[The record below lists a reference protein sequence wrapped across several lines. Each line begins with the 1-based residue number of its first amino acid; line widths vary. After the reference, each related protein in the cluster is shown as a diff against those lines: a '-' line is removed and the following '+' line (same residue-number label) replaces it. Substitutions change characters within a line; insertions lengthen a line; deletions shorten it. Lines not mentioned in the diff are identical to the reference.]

1 MPTRYTHELLAE
13 AARRTNN
20 WDDAVRWCGGTPTPG
35 RRRYLRQKMADS
47 GVDVSHF
54 RTHSAR
60 HTEERLRQA
69 VAAATSVND
78 VVRRLGLSPVGGN
91 QAHIGRRIA
100 ALGIDTSHFPL
111 RPPQRRHGPR
121 GALLTLRAP
130 ENGRVPGERLR
141 RALLRTGVPEECAM
155 CRTGPAYEV
164 STAHF
169 VGQGHQAGRPSPTR
183 KSAADILRH
192 SSPGSPQT
200 KTVQLRRAL
209 DELGVPHRCQA
220 CGTGDVWQGKRLILE
235 IDHINGDRL
244 DNRLENLRYLC
255 PSCHSQTRSHSTQSR
270 RTAAST
276 GQ

>member
-111 RPPQRRHGPR
+111 RPPQRRHGAR

-155 CRTGPAYEV
+155 CRTGPHWNGA
-164 STAHF
+164 
-169 VGQGHQAGRPSPTR
+169 P
-183 KSAADILRH
+183 LR
-192 SSPGSPQT
+192 
-200 KTVQLRRAL
+200 
-209 DELGVPHRCQA
+209 
-220 CGTGDVWQGKRLILE
+220 LE
-235 IDHINGDRL
+235 IDHVNGNWW
-244 DNRLENLRYLC
+244 DNRPENLRLLC
-255 PSCHSQTRSHSTQSR
+255 PNCHAVTDTYRGRKR
-270 RTAAST
+270 RATA
-276 GQ
+276 